1 MTTKKPSSEHN
12 EPFGTKW
19 LQNLVKFKNSQGAK
33 FSGHSLQPK
42 NSRDHNFQKS
52 RKENDDSKNANNKN
66 CGVTSFEGLM
76 MVSFL
81 GFPAKEGWL
90 QNNCCPLLEQP
101 VAVVAAAAVAA
112 VVAHDTKKS

>member
-1 MTTKKPSSEHN
+1 M
-12 EPFGTKW
+12 EPNGFKIW
-19 LQNLVKFKNSQGAK
+19 KNLKIPREQNFLDTRYNQKNT
-33 FSGHSLQPK
+33 
-42 NSRDHNFQKS
+42 RDHNFQKS
-52 RKENDDSKNANNKN
+52 RKENDDSKNAKNKN

-101 VAVVAAAAVAA
+101 VVVVAAVGVAAAGVAAAVVA